1 MTAISHPPTSTAS
14 ASTVHPLEPL
24 TAAEILAA
32 LEILKANQPLS
43 NRVRFISITLH
54 EPPKALVLS
63 YEPGMPFE
71 REAFIIV
78 LDNTTGNTYEAI
90 VSLTRQS
97 VTAWKHIPGVQ
108 PPIALDEFFD
118 CEAAVKVNPEFQA
131 AVRKRGIED
140 MDLVCVD
147 PWSAGVYADDPE
159 SDKGRRL
166 LRALCWVRS
175 NPTDNLYAHPIDG
188 LTIIFDLNS
197 LEVVRVEDHKVIP
210 IPQEMTNYT
219 PEYVTDLRKDVKP
232 LEITQPEGASFE
244 VRDGHEIRWQ
254 KWRMRIGFTP
264 REGLVLYTVGYE
276 DQGRVRPILYRASLV
291 EMTVPY
297 GDTNITQC
305 RKNAF
310 DVGEYGVGTLA
321 NSLKLGCDCLGE
333 IRYFDAVMANTRGEV
348 VEIKN
353 AICMHEEDYGILWK
367 HTDWRTDQVEV
378 RRSRRLVLSFI
389 ATVGNYE
396 YGFFWYFYQDG
407 TIQYEVKLTG
417 MMTTGAVMPGEP
429 PAYGTEL
436 TPQLYAPNHQH
447 VFCVRM
453 DMSIDGVHNS
463 VYEVDTE
470 AVPMGDNNPYG
481 NAFYAKSTL
490 LSTEQEAKRLIDP
503 FKARYWKIVNPA
515 VHNRMGYP
523 VGYKLVHGENGLP
536 FAHPESS
543 VMQRGG
549 YMSKHLWVTPYDPE
563 EQFPAGNYPN
573 QHPGGDGLPKW
584 TEANESIDNTDL
596 VVWYTFNHNHIPRC
610 EDWPVMP
617 VSYIGFMLKPV
628 NFFDLNPSND
638 VPPSPPK
645 HKCH

>member
-1 MTAISHPPTSTAS
+1 MTAIYSPPTSTAS
-14 ASTVHPLEPL
+14 SSAVHPLEPL
-24 TAAEILAA
+24 TAEEILAA
-32 LEILKANQPLS
+32 LAILKANQSLS
-43 NRVRFISITLH
+43 DRVRFISVTLH
-54 EPPKALVLS
+54 EPPKSLVLS
-63 YEPGMPFE
+63 YQPGMAFE
-71 REAFIIV
+71 REAFVIV
-78 LDNTTGNTYEAI
+78 LDNATGSTFEAI
-90 VSLTRQS
+90 VSLTSQS
-97 VTAWKHIPGVQ
+97 VTSWKPIPDVQ

-118 CEAAVKVNPEFQA
+118 CEATVKADPEFQA
-131 AVRKRGIED
+131 AVRRRGIED
-140 MDLVCVD
+140 MSLVCVD

-159 SDKGRRL
+159 SDRGRRL

-188 LTIIFDLNS
+188 LTVIVDLNT
-197 LEVVRVEDHKVIP
+197 LEVVRVEDYAVIP
-210 IPQEMTNYT
+210 VPPEMSNYT
-219 PEYVTDLRKDVKP
+219 TEYVKDLRTDVKP
-232 LEITQPEGASFE
+232 LEIIQPEGASFE

-297 GDTNITQC
+297 GDTSITQC

-333 IRYFDAVMANTRGEV
+333 IRYFDAVMANTRGEIF
-348 VEIKN
+348 EIKN

-407 TIQYEVKLTG
+407 SIQYEVKLTG
-417 MMTTGAVMPGEP
+417 MMTTAAVMPGEKP
-429 PAYGTEL
+429 VYGTEL

-453 DMSIDGVHNS
+453 DMSIDGMNNS

-470 AVPMGDNNPYG
+470 PVPLGENNPYG

-490 LSTEQEAKRLIDP
+490 LSTEQEAQRLIDP
-503 FKARYWKIVNPA
+503 FKARYWKIVNPS
-515 VHNRMGYP
+515 VQNRMGYP

-549 YMSKHLWVTPYDPE
+549 YMTKHLWVTPYDSE
-563 EQFPAGNYPN
+563 ERFPAGDYPN
-573 QHPGGDGLPKW
+573 QHPGGEGLPKW
-584 TEANESIDNTDL
+584 TQADESIENTDL

-638 VPPSPPK
+638 VPPSSSK

>member
-1 MTAISHPPTSTAS
+1 MTATYDSPTLTAS
-14 ASTVHPLEPL
+14 AVHPLEPL
-24 TAAEILAA
+24 TADEILTA
-32 LEILKANQPLS
+32 LDILKAKQSLS
-43 NRVRFISITLH
+43 DRVRFISIALH
-54 EPPKALVLS
+54 EPPKHLVLS
-63 YEPGMPFE
+63 FKPGMVVE
-71 REAFIIV
+71 REAFVIV
-78 LDNTTGNTYEAI
+78 LDNTTGQTYEAI

-97 VTAWKHIPGVQ
+97 VSSWNHIPNVQ
-108 PPIALDEFFD
+108 PAIALDEFFD
-118 CEAAVKVNPEFQA
+118 CEAAVKASPEFQA
-131 AVRKRGIED
+131 AMQKRGIQD
-140 MDLVCVD
+140 MSLVCVD
-147 PWSAGVYADDPE
+147 PWSAGSYADDLD

-166 LRALCWVRS
+166 ARALCWVRS

-188 LTIIFDLNS
+188 LTVMVDLNS
-197 LEVVRVEDHKVIP
+197 MEVVRVEDYAVVP
-210 IPQEMTNYT
+210 VPPEMSNYT
-219 PEYVTDLRKDVKP
+219 TEYVKDLRTDIKP
-232 LEITQPEGASFE
+232 LEIVQPQGASFE

-264 REGLVLYTVGYE
+264 REGLVIYTVGYE
-276 DQGRVRPILYRASLV
+276 DQGVVRPILYRASLA

-297 GDTNITQC
+297 GDVNLTQS

-333 IRYFDAVMANTRGEV
+333 IRYFDAVMANTRGEIF
-348 VEIKN
+348 EIKN

-378 RRSRRLVLSFI
+378 RRSRRLVLSSI

-407 TIQYEVKLTG
+407 SIQYEIKLTG
-417 MMTTGAVMPGEP
+417 MMTTGAVIPGEKP
-429 PAYGTEL
+429 PYGTEIM
-436 TPQLYAPNHQH
+436 PGLYAPNHQH

-453 DMSIDGVHNS
+453 DMSIDGMNNS

-470 AVPMGDNNPYG
+470 AVPMGENNPYG

-490 LSTEQEAKRLIDP
+490 LKTEQEAQRLIDP

-515 VHNRMGYP
+515 KQNRMGYP

-536 FAHPESS
+536 FAHPEST
-543 VMQRGG
+543 VMRRGG
-549 YMSKHLWVTPYDPE
+549 YMTKHLWVTPYDPA

-573 QHPGGDGLPKW
+573 QHPGGEGLPQW
-584 TEANESIDNTDL
+584 TQANEAIENTDV

-617 VSYIGFMLKPV
+617 VAYIGFMLKPV

-638 VPPSPPK
+638 VPPSPAK
-645 HKCH
+645 HQCH